1 MSQIEQDERFKKSPA
16 SGDLNPCWS
25 CKEPVAARALFCHA
39 CGAIQPAGNVD
50 HFTRLGVPRTFD
62 IDGDKVEKQYLGF
75 QRVLHPDRFVAKSPK
90 ERAIAEAQAADM
102 NLAYETLKDPL
113 RRAAY
118 LLKLAGRDAAVSQ
131 DQTVKDPALLMEA
144 MEAREQLSEAASVD
158 EVEKLQVEAGAK
170 AIDLIAQLSR
180 AFAAEDYDLADK
192 VATRF
197 KYLRKY
203 LEETRAR
210 RVALED
216 AE

>member
-1 MSQIEQDERFKKSPA
+1 MSQIEQDERLKKSPA
-16 SGDLNPCWS
+16 SGDLAPCWS

-75 QRVLHPDRFVAKSPK
+75 QRVLHPDRFVAKSAK

-131 DQTVKDPALLMEA
+131 DQTVNDPELLMEA
-144 MEAREQLSEAASVD
+144 MEAREQLSEAATVS

-192 VATRF
+192 LATRF

-216 AE
+216 AA

>member
-50 HFTRLGVPRTFD
+50 HFARLGVPRSFD
-62 IDGDKVEKQYLGF
+62 VDGDKVEKQYLGF

-90 ERAIAEAQAADM
+90 ERAIAESQAADM

-118 LLKLAGRDAAVSQ
+118 LLKLVGRDAAVSQ
-131 DQTVKDPALLMEA
+131 DQTVNDPALLMEA
-144 MEAREQLSEAASVD
+144 MEAREELSEAATVD

-192 VATRF
+192 LATRF

-210 RVALED
+210 RIALED